1 MNHRIL
7 TIALAAL
14 LCGFLTGTSQAQ
26 DQTPLAANLFY
37 NYYTQGAANQVNA
50 QMYLAPRPVPAYVGH
65 SYYTYQPL
73 MPHEHMYTHSRNYYN
88 WYAGPEALYS
98 SPCGG
103 QCGGGCGSCLA
114 ARGGSGGALN
124 KTTVRWYS
132 GCNHVGPLL
141 SGSAPLTNIQARMAN
156 FWLCPETAKRAL
168 EPRFSHL
175 RGKLGGCL
183 GGNCG
188 IGGGCADGSCGSSV
202 GAATG
207 GCATGNCAANAAAD
221 VTRK

>member
-1 MNHRIL
+1 MKNPIMSV
-7 TIALAAL
+7 ALAAL
-14 LCGFLTGTSQAQ
+14 FCGAVASAQAQ
-26 DQTPLAANLFY
+26 DGQTPLAANLFY

-73 MPHEHMYTHSRNYYN
+73 MPHEHMYTHSRNYYK

-103 QCGGGCGSCLA
+103 RCGGTCGSCMA
-114 ARGGSGGALN
+114 AGGGGGALN
-124 KTTVRWYS
+124 KTSVRWYS

-141 SGSAPLTNIQARMAN
+141 SGMNPLTGLQAKAAN
-156 FWLCPETAKRAL
+156 FWYCPDTAKRAL
-168 EPRFSHL
+168 QPRFSGL
-175 RGKLGGCL
+175 RSHVGGCL

-188 IGGGCADGSCGSSV
+188 TAGGCADGSCGSGSTGV
-202 GAATG
+202 SG
-207 GCATGNCAANAAAD
+207 GCTSCAANSQGEP
-221 VTRK
+221 VRK